1 MSLLPLNTVYAYGT
15 EGNDTLKYTGNQP
28 YYASGGGGN
37 DYILG
42 SSNNDTLY
50 GGAGNDYLVGNGG
63 KDYFDGGSGYDTVS
77 YYYYTG
83 NITADLKTNIA
94 SFSTS
99 PYTETLKSIE
109 NLTGGTGND
118 TLKGDDGKNTL
129 NGYSGN
135 DYLYGRGGDDILY
148 GGSGNDYLNGYSSG
162 KEYDILSGGSGYDTF
177 VIGDS
182 QSVFYQGLGF
192 ATITDW
198 NSSYDMIQAKG
209 SSSQYSFGTGN
220 WSGSNALDTEIYFGN
235 DLIAVVEDTTNVSFS
250 RDFIFT

>member
-1 MSLLPLNTVYAYGT
+1 MSLLPLNTVYEYGT
-15 EGNDTLKYTGNQP
+15 EGNDVLKYTGSRP
-28 YYASGGGGN
+28 YFASGKGGN
-37 DYILG
+37 DYIEGG
-42 SSNNDTLY
+42 SNSDTLY
-50 GGAGNDYLVGNGG
+50 GGTGNDYLVGNGG

-77 YYYYTG
+77 YHYFTG
-83 NITADLKTNIA
+83 NLSADLKTDIA
-94 SFSTS
+94 KSSS
-99 PYTETLKSIE
+99 SSYSEKLISIE

-148 GGSGNDYLNGYSSG
+148 GGSGNDRLNGYSSG
-162 KEYDILSGGSGYDTF
+162 KEYDTLSGGSGYDTF

-182 QSVFYQGLGF
+182 QSVFYRGSGF

-198 NSSYDMIQAKG
+198 NASQDYIQAKG
-209 SSSQYSFGTGN
+209 SSSQYSFRTAN
-220 WSGSNALDTEIYFGN
+220 WSGSNALDTGIYFGN

-250 RDFIFT
+250 RDFTFT